1 MDGLDGPGWSE
12 WSEWTSIPPMRFN
25 QEASED
31 DLNYRN
37 TPPSNGKA
45 PAELMLARQKKTKLI
60 MPIKEK
66 INKEVKP
73 VDRDPRNKR
82 KTALTRTSIQ
92 KA

>member
-1 MDGLDGPGWSE
+1 
-12 WSEWTSIPPMRFN
+12 
-25 QEASED
+25 
-31 DLNYRN
+31 
-37 TPPSNGKA
+37 
-45 PAELMLARQKKTKLI
+45 MLARQKKTRLI
-60 MPIKEK
+60 MPMPTKEK